1 MGPHSAAKHSM
12 NRVRGQA
19 TGMRSRVGA
28 LVVCP
33 WARHLTSFVEGLYT
47 YYLLVSFPTNLEG
60 ELNILIL

>member
-1 MGPHSAAKHSM
+1 M